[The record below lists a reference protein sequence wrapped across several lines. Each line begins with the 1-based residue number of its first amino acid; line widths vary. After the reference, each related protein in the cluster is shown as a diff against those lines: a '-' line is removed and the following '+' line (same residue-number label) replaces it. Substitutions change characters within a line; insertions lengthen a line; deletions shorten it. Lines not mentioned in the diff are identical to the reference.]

1 MELNGEEK
9 TIRALFREMKLEDE
23 RATPTFAR
31 EWKRRPS
38 RYQAPLSFGRVVFA
52 AALMCFIL
60 VSALLLRRQ
69 YFGTQ
74 RLQPEFAKQLEM
86 NGRPDREQVS
96 KRDGVSEVNSEGI
109 KLKNRA
115 PRRRRLDGANINA
128 RLASSLRQRQ
138 RKGEAALVSD
148 WQSPTRAF
156 LRSPGDELL
165 KSLPQL
171 NQSTLKL
178 GSFLNSSLN

>member
-38 RYQAPLSFGRVVFA
+38 RPGAPLSFGRVVFA
-52 AALMCFIL
+52 VALVCLIL
-60 VSALLLRRQ
+60 ISTLVLRRHF
-69 YFGTQ
+69 FGTQ
-74 RLQPEFAKQLEM
+74 PLRHEFTKQLEID
-86 NGRPDREQVS
+86 GRPDQEQVS
-96 KRDGVSEVNSEGI
+96 SRDGVSQVNKEAR

-115 PRRRRLDGANINA
+115 ARRRRLDGATRNA
-128 RLASSLRQRQ
+128 RLASSLRLR
-138 RKGEAALVSD
+138 RGKASFVSD

-156 LRSPGDELL
+156 LRSPSDELL
-165 KSLPQL
+165 RSLPQL
-171 NQSTLKL
+171 NQSSLEL
-178 GSFLNSSLN
+178 GSFLNSRLN

>member
-23 RATPTFAR
+23 RAATTLAR

-38 RYQAPLSFGRVVFA
+38 RYRAPLSFGRVVFA

-74 RLQPEFAKQLEM
+74 QLQHHVAKHLEM
-86 NGRPDREQVS
+86 DGRSDKELPSNQ
-96 KRDGVSEVNSEGI
+96 DGLSEVNSEGS
-109 KLKNRA
+109 KLKNQA

-128 RLASSLRQRQ
+128 RLASSLRK
-138 RKGEAALVSD
+138 RKGEAALLSD